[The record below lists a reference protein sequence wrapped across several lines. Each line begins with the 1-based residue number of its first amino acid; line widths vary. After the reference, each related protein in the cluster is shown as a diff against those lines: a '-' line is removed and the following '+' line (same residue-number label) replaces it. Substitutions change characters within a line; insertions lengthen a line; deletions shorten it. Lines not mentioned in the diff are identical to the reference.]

1 MNHSHSKLTELVF
14 WSVEEG
20 NHQYFDP
27 HLTWMRQVYDY
38 HDDDDNQ
45 FNCHGSILTVRM
57 IRAGLY
63 HMQTMQ
69 LHRAA
74 RKKGAKSGAPEELRG
89 RQKWQRGDKIYDFR
103 DHGVRRR
110 TLSRFNLMKTYLS
123 STMAQDRLS
132 GLSIIAEEKEVGTQ
146 STCNIVV

>member
-1 MNHSHSKLTELVF
+1 MTKNST
-14 WSVEEG
+14 G
-20 NHQYFDP
+20 A
-27 HLTWMRQVYDY
+27 
-38 HDDDDNQ
+38 
-45 FNCHGSILTVRM
+45 
-57 IRAGLY
+57 RAGLY

-103 DHGVRRR
+103 DHGVRTRAF
-110 TLSRFNLMKTYLS
+110 SRLNLIKTYLPS
-123 STMAQDRLS
+123 AMAQDVVS
-132 GLSIIAEEKEVGTQ
+132 GLAIIAEEKEVGTQ